1 MMTEIEVVKQAIKNV
16 DKKALLQVKI
26 IVFAYSVLVLTCGVL
41 YSLVLQVGSHTVRR
55 PHAGLC
61 HPYRMVLDQ
70 MVRGGEH
77 FALALRNVKYQ
88 HGQGKKCSGTNRSFS
103 FPELQISRGELHFD

>member
-26 IVFAYSVLVLTCGVL
+26 IFAY
-41 YSLVLQVGSHTVRR
+41 TVTR

-61 HPYRMVLDQ
+61 HHDRMVLDQ
-70 MVRGGEH
+70 MVRG
-77 FALALRNVKYQ
+77 RNIL
-88 HGQGKKCSGTNRSFS
+88 
-103 FPELQISRGELHFD
+103 PLP